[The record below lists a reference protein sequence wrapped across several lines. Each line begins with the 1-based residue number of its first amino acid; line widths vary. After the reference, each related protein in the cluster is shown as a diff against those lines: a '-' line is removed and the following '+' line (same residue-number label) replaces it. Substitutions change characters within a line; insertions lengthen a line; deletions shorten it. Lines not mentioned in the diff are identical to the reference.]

1 MVLKLPPL
9 EFTEALTDSPEF
21 REKLRQHENELENTS
36 NAIKTLIKKLNEVM
50 IANKSKQKK
59 ELMVINEHFSIVLF
73 ILALSKA
80 SRSVADTLKTF
91 KFFVVGSKQTDEE
104 RDIGLFTI
112 EIRSINLIVFNRE
125 IFVLY
130 G

>member
-36 NAIKTLIKKLNEVM
+36 NAIKTLLKKLNEVM
-50 IANKSKQKK
+50 VANKSMLKTKK
-59 ELMVINEHFSIVLF
+59 NEFLKFNDLF
-73 ILALSKA
+73 FIKIALSKA
-80 SRSVADTLKTF
+80 SRSVAETLKSF

-104 RDIGLFTI
+104 RDIGLFFSLRKMFFFI
-112 EIRSINLIVFNRE
+112 EFSS
-125 IFVLY
+125 Y
-130 G
+130 

>member
-50 IANKSKQKK
+50 VANKSTLNIDLIQSLKG
-59 ELMVINEHFSIVLF
+59 F
-73 ILALSKA
+73 ILHLALSKA
-80 SRSVADTLKTF
+80 SRGVAETLKSF
-91 KFFVVGSKQTDEE
+91 KFLLVGTKQTDEE
-104 RDIGLFTI
+104 RDIGLYSQQDIGFSNDDHFRILTF
-112 EIRSINLIVFNRE
+112 LH
-125 IFVLY
+125 

>member
-50 IANKSKQKK
+50 VANKSMSHG
-59 ELMVINEHFSIVLF
+59 ECASLGITRMCLSSSLESIE
-73 ILALSKA
+73 K
-80 SRSVADTLKTF
+80 RC
-91 KFFVVGSKQTDEE
+91 
-104 RDIGLFTI
+104 
-112 EIRSINLIVFNRE
+112 
-125 IFVLY
+125 
-130 G
+130 

>member
-1 MVLKLPPL
+1 MILKLPPL

-50 IANKSKQKK
+50 VANKSKFNSHSHRQDVSFH
-59 ELMVINEHFSIVLF
+59 LPA
-73 ILALSKA
+73 LALSKA
-80 SRSVADTLKTF
+80 SRSVAETLKSF

-104 RDIGLFTI
+104 RDIGSCFSYLHA
-112 EIRSINLIVFNRE
+112 E
-125 IFVLY
+125 IFVKSTNCFH
-130 G
+130 

>member
-36 NAIKTLIKKLNEVM
+36 NSIKTLIKKLNEVM
-50 IANKSKQKK
+50 VASKSMSNINIFK
-59 ELMVINEHFSIVLF
+59 EKYFFLQI
-73 ILALSKA
+73 ALSKA
-80 SRSVADTLKTF
+80 SRSVAETLKSF

-104 RDIGLFTI
+104 RDIGNFFHQKTKFLFD
-112 EIRSINLIVFNRE
+112 NVN
-125 IFVLY
+125 
-130 G
+130 

>member
-50 IANKSKQKK
+50 VANKSTF
-59 ELMVINEHFSIVLF
+59 ELPTLPPANHLRF
-73 ILALSKA
+73 LALSKA
-80 SRSVADTLKTF
+80 SRGVAETLKSF
-91 KFFVVGSKQTDEE
+91 KFYIVGSKQTDEE
-104 RDIGLFTI
+104 RDIGLVIYPHFP
-112 EIRSINLIVFNRE
+112 
-125 IFVLY
+125 
-130 G
+130 

>member
-50 IANKSKQKK
+50 VANKSMLKNKL
-59 ELMVINEHFSIVLF
+59 ELIFFSFFLTNSF
-73 ILALSKA
+73 I
-80 SRSVADTLKTF
+80 
-91 KFFVVGSKQTDEE
+91 Q
-104 RDIGLFTI
+104 
-112 EIRSINLIVFNRE
+112 SIPKCC
-125 IFVLY
+125 
-130 G
+130 

>member
-50 IANKSKQKK
+50 VANKS
-59 ELMVINEHFSIVLF
+59 
-73 ILALSKA
+73 
-80 SRSVADTLKTF
+80 TF
-91 KFFVVGSKQTDEE
+91 EFDFFPP
-104 RDIGLFTI
+104 
-112 EIRSINLIVFNRE
+112 LIFHS
-125 IFVLY
+125 
-130 G
+130 

>member
-50 IANKSKQKK
+50 LATKSK
-59 ELMVINEHFSIVLF
+59 I
-73 ILALSKA
+73 
-80 SRSVADTLKTF
+80 
-91 KFFVVGSKQTDEE
+91 KQ
-104 RDIGLFTI
+104 IHLLIFI
-112 EIRSINLIVFNRE
+112 EIYRSFIKSIA
-125 IFVLY
+125 
-130 G
+130 

>member
-50 IANKSKQKK
+50 VANKSMLENKL
-59 ELMVINEHFSIVLF
+59 ELILFFFFLTNSVIQSIP
-73 ILALSKA
+73 KCC
-80 SRSVADTLKTF
+80 
-91 KFFVVGSKQTDEE
+91 
-104 RDIGLFTI
+104 
-112 EIRSINLIVFNRE
+112 
-125 IFVLY
+125 
-130 G
+130 

>member
-50 IANKSKQKK
+50 VANKSTFKFDF
-59 ELMVINEHFSIVLF
+59 FSNSNISF
-73 ILALSKA
+73 IALSKA
-80 SRSVADTLKTF
+80 SRGVAETLKSF
-91 KFFVVGSKQTDEE
+91 KFYIVGSKQTDEE
-104 RDIGLFTI
+104 RDIGLFCVNKITVTI
-112 EIRSINLIVFNRE
+112 FLFQIRILTFI
-125 IFVLY
+125 Y